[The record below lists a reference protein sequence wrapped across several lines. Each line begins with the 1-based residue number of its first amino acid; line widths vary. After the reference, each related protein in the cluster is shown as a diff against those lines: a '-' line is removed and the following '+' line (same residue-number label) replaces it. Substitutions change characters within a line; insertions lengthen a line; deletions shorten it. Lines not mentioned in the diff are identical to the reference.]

1 MMFYPAIVHNEDNI
15 WWCEF
20 PDLEGLFVQED
31 TYEKMVKSA
40 KDVLDGYLESL
51 DSRKIR
57 IPAPSNLSGDNIIN
71 VEVKLNI
78 GFAISLKL
86 LREKLGLTQQ
96 EVAERTGIKWAMYQR
111 IENPRKSN
119 PTLSTIEK
127 LQKVFGG
134 QINFTL

>member
-1 MMFYPAIVHNEDNI
+1 MFYPAIVHNEDNI